1 MSASTGAATVV
12 SNGSTL
18 NVQGTRSSS
27 ISVQSGGVEN
37 VSSGG
42 WITGQLDAGTFV
54 AAGGTLSL
62 LAGGSAGFIN
72 VSGSLNVAGIN
83 TANVR
88 VQSGAVENI
97 SSGGLT
103 RGTSGGG
110 TAATSIS

>member
-1 MSASTGAATVV
+1 MV

-72 VSGSLNVAGIN
+72 VSGSLNIAGIN